1 MRIPAILFATCLL
14 GPVSGIA
21 QTAEET
27 KVKVR
32 FGEMPKGSITHE
44 IGINSTF
51 FIANFISFSGNIP
64 NLVSP
69 YALHYKMWVGRH
81 GLRVGLGANFREQHD
96 DATDNSGGFTSTTTQ
111 VDARI
116 GYEFQLP
123 LARRW
128 NMYFGADL
136 VYQYALSSQKNN
148 TGFATVETS
157 TTGNTLGGGPV
168 LGIQF
173 FINERI
179 SLGTETT
186 CYFESQ
192 SIVDATRSD
201 FQPTFDSEQ
210 SSSDKS
216 FSFIPPTSIFVNIR
230 FAKQK

>member
-1 MRIPAILFATCLL
+1 MTRTTIVFALCLLFA
-14 GPVSGIA
+14 GSSIA
-21 QTAEET
+21 QTTEEI
-27 KVKVR
+27 KEKIR

-44 IGINSTF
+44 VGINSTF

-81 GLRVGLGANFREQHD
+81 GLRVGLGANFREQRE
-96 DATDNSGGFTSTTTQ
+96 DATSTTGAFTSTTTQ

-123 LARRW
+123 LARGW

-148 TGFATVETS
+148 SGFATVETS

-173 FINERI
+173 FINDRI

-186 CYFESQ
+186 CYFLSED
-192 SIVDATRSD
+192 VVEATRSD
-201 FQPTFDSEQ
+201 FQPEFDSEQ
-210 SSSDKS
+210 HSTDKS

-230 FAKQK
+230 FGKKK

>member
-1 MRIPAILFATCLL
+1 MRRTTIIFALCVLVTA
-14 GPVSGIA
+14 SGIA
-21 QTAEET
+21 QTTEES
-27 KVKVR
+27 KEKIR

-44 IGINSTF
+44 LGINSTF

-81 GLRVGLGANFREQHD
+81 GLRVGLGANYREQHD

-148 TGFATVETS
+148 SGFATVETS

-186 CYFESQ
+186 CYFQ
-192 SIVDATRSD
+192 SEDIVDATRSD
-201 FQPTFDSEQ
+201 FQPQFDSEQ
-210 SSSDKS
+210 HSTDKS

-230 FAKQK
+230 FGNKK